1 MKKTI
6 LFLFALVFI
15 YSCTPLPFPYIL
27 LDSLNTFL
35 FMDLRDFKVYK
46 TVTIG
51 GQVWMAENLAYLPS
65 VNDPGDGSE
74 DAGHTDDAYYYVNG
88 YGGEGINENV
98 ADAKATT
105 SYQTYGVLYNW
116 TAAQSACPEGW
127 HLPSDDEWKELEMY
141 LGISQEQ
148 ADSIGERGTDQ
159 GGKLKEAGT
168 SHWFNPNT
176 GSTNESGFTAL
187 PGDCRH
193 TDGSIL
199 DVGSNGYWWSSTK
212 LGTKIAWCRGLE
224 YYNSNVNRTVYK
236 QEFGFSVRCLR
247 DDD

>member
-105 SYQTYGVLYNW
+105 SYQT
-116 TAAQSACPEGW
+116 
-127 HLPSDDEWKELEMY
+127 
-141 LGISQEQ
+141 
-148 ADSIGERGTDQ
+148 
-159 GGKLKEAGT
+159 
-168 SHWFNPNT
+168 
-176 GSTNESGFTAL
+176 
-187 PGDCRH
+187 
-193 TDGSIL
+193 
-199 DVGSNGYWWSSTK
+199 
-212 LGTKIAWCRGLE
+212 
-224 YYNSNVNRTVYK
+224 
-236 QEFGFSVRCLR
+236 
-247 DDD
+247 